1 MIEILRWDNVGEIT
15 VERIGENMVPI
26 WRQKKALH
34 MQEQVTTIK
43 WGFSTTITIAVPV
56 FQHELLS
63 GPDRHPFF
71 LQTTMH
77 VAG

>member
-1 MIEILRWDNVGEIT
+1 
-15 VERIGENMVPI
+15 
-26 WRQKKALH
+26 